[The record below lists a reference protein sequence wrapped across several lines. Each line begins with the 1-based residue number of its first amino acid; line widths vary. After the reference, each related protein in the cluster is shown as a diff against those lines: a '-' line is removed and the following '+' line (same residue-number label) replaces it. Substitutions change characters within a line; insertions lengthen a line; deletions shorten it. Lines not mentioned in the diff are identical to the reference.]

1 MQIIIR
7 PLLPADLELGMRLKA
22 EAGWNQVEA
31 DWRRAL
37 ELEPEGCFVALAD
50 GQPAGTTT
58 TCTFGPVGWVAM
70 VLVEA
75 RFRGQGI
82 GRALLEHALAYLDH
96 RGIASV
102 RLDATPL
109 GRPLYE
115 KLGFVA
121 EYELSRFAGQPRAA
135 GGSWPQVEPATAD
148 DIEQIVALDRR
159 STGTDRARLLQYML
173 ANERSAAM
181 VVRSSAGLVGCVL
194 DRPGAL
200 AQQIG
205 PCLGPES
212 AATALLAEALRRH
225 ASRPVYIDIPLR
237 QQPACELAQAHGLS
251 VQRSLVRM
259 TRGPLVAEQPDL
271 LWSSF
276 GPEKG

>member
-1 MQIIIR
+1 MQITIR
-7 PLLPADLELGMRLKA
+7 SMFPADLKLGMRLKT

-37 ELEPEGCFVALAD
+37 VLEPDGCFVALAD

-58 TCTFGPVGWVAM
+58 TCAFGPVAWVAM

-75 RFRGQGI
+75 CFRGQGI
-82 GRALLEHALAYLDH
+82 GRALLEHALAHLDH

-121 EYELSRFAGQPRAA
+121 EFELSRFAGQPQAI
-135 GGSWPQVEPATAD
+135 GGFWPHVEPATAD
-148 DIEQIVALDRR
+148 DIGPIVALDRR
-159 STGTDRARLLQYML
+159 STGTDRARLLQYVL
-173 ANERSAAM
+173 ADERSKAR
-181 VVRSSAGLVGCVL
+181 VVRSPAGIIGYVL

-200 AQQIG
+200 ARQIG

-212 AATALLAEALRRH
+212 AATALLASALGRH
-225 ASRPVYIDIPLR
+225 TGQRVYVDIPRR
-237 QQPACELAQAHGLS
+237 QQPACELAEAHGLS

-259 TRGPLVAEQPDL
+259 TRGPPVAERPEL
-271 LWSSF
+271 LWASF